1 MKVLIAGSNSYIATH
16 LIPYLTTK
24 GHEVVCVARDK
35 KYFLATHKTKGIT
48 VLNGDLLRSRSI
60 EPFPED
66 IDAAFYLANRLTQT
80 SGFAG
85 LEALSAQNF
94 MDALNLTQ
102 CRQLIT
108 TGELNNPSRDHIEHI
123 LAAGKA
129 ALTGM
134 QISMVIGDGSI
145 AMDLFDALTRNT
157 PIVITNAWAGAQIQP
172 VYIEDA
178 LAYLHDCLL
187 NRATY
192 NRKFDICGPQILT
205 FKQMM
210 LLYIATYK
218 TDADRPNIVILPSLN
233 ARLASYLANFL
244 SPINYP
250 EAQSLLE
257 NLKYDS
263 VSGED
268 PINDVIPR
276 ECATFKESLKLIHDK
291 DERVVHV

>member
-16 LIPYLTTK
+16 LIPYLTEK

-35 KYFLATHKTKGIT
+35 KYFSSKNKIKGIT

-60 EPFPED
+60 DPFPED
-66 IDAAFYLANRLTQT
+66 VDVAFYLANRLTQT

-94 MDALNLTQ
+94 MDALNRTQ

-108 TGELNNPSRDHIEHI
+108 TGELNNPTRDHIENI
-123 LAAGKA
+123 LASGKA
-129 ALTGM
+129 ALTGL
-134 QISMVIGDGSI
+134 QTSMVIGDGSI

-157 PIVITNAWAGAQIQP
+157 PIVITNAWAEAKIQP
-172 VYIEDA
+172 VYIDDV
-178 LAYLHDCLL
+178 LAYLNDCLL

-192 NRKFDICGPQILT
+192 NHKLDICGSQILT

-210 LLYIATYK
+210 LIYIAMYK
-218 TDADRPNIVILPSLN
+218 ADNRPNIVILPSLN

-263 VSGED
+263 VSCD
-268 PINDVIPR
+268 NSINDIVPR
-276 ECATFKESLKLIHDK
+276 ESVTFKESLKLIHDK
-291 DERVVHV
+291 DERVVHA

>member
-16 LIPYLTTK
+16 LIPYLAEK

-35 KYFLATHKTKGIT
+35 KYFSSKNRIKGIT

-60 EPFPED
+60 DPFPED
-66 IDAAFYLANRLTQT
+66 LDVAFYLANRLTQT

-94 MDALNLTQ
+94 MDALNKTQ

-108 TGELNNPSRDHIEHI
+108 TGELNNPSRDHIENI
-123 LAAGKA
+123 LASGKA
-129 ALTGM
+129 ALTGL
-134 QISMVIGDGSI
+134 QTSMVIGDGSI
-145 AMDLFDALTRNT
+145 AMDLFDALTLNT

-172 VYIEDA
+172 VYIEDV
-178 LAYLHDCLL
+178 LAYLNDCLL

-210 LLYIATYK
+210 LVYIAMYK
-218 TDADRPNIVILPSLN
+218 ADKPNIVILPSLN

-263 VSGED
+263 ICGED
-268 PINDVIPR
+268 VINDIISR
-276 ECATFKESLKLIHDK
+276 KCATFKESLRLIHDK
-291 DERVVHV
+291 DEHVVHA

>member
-16 LIPYLTTK
+16 LIPYLTDR

-35 KYFLATHKTKGIT
+35 KYFLAKNKTKGIT
-48 VLNGDLLRSRSI
+48 VLNGDLLRARSI

-66 IDAAFYLANRLTQT
+66 VDVAFYLANRLTQT

-94 MDALNLTQ
+94 MNALNKTQ
-102 CRQLIT
+102 CKQLIT
-108 TGELNNPSRDHIEHI
+108 TGELNNPSRDHIDHI
-123 LAAGKA
+123 LADGKA
-129 ALTGM
+129 ALTDM

-145 AMDLFDALTRNT
+145 AMDLFDALTRNA
-157 PIVITNAWAGAQIQP
+157 PIVITNAWAEAKIQP
-172 VYIEDA
+172 VYIKDV
-178 LAYLHDCLL
+178 LSYLHDSLL
-187 NRATY
+187 NKATY
-192 NRKFDICGPQILT
+192 NQKFEICGPQVLT

-210 LLYIATYK
+210 LIYIAMYTVE
-218 TDADRPNIVILPSLN
+218 RPNIVILPSLN

-263 VSGED
+263 ISRGD
-268 PINDVIPR
+268 SINDILPR
-276 ECATFKESLKLIHDK
+276 ECLTFKESLKLIHDK
-291 DERVVHV
+291 DERIVHV

>member
-16 LIPYLTTK
+16 LIPYLTEK

-35 KYFLATHKTKGIT
+35 KYFSSKNKIKGIT
-48 VLNGDLLRSRSI
+48 VLNGDLLRARSI

-66 IDAAFYLANRLTQT
+66 VDVAFYLANRLTQT

-94 MDALNLTQ
+94 MDALNKTQ
-102 CRQLIT
+102 CQQLIT
-108 TGELNNPSRDHIEHI
+108 TGELNNPTRDHIENI
-123 LAAGKA
+123 LASGKA
-129 ALTGM
+129 ALTGL
-134 QISMVIGDGSI
+134 QTSMVIGDGSI

-157 PIVITNAWAGAQIQP
+157 PIVITNAWAEAKIQP
-172 VYIEDA
+172 VYIGDV
-178 LAYLHDCLL
+178 LAYLNDCLL

-192 NRKFDICGPQILT
+192 NRKFDICGSQILT

-210 LLYIATYK
+210 LVYIAMYK
-218 TDADRPNIVILPSLN
+218 ADDKPNIVILPSLN

-263 VSGED
+263 ISCD
-268 PINDVIPR
+268 NSINDVVSR
-276 ECATFKESLKLIHDK
+276 NCVTFKESLKLIRDK
-291 DERVVHV
+291 DEHFVHA